1 MSTQDAPHVLV
12 VDDDE
17 LLRALV
23 GTTLEREGY
32 RVSYAVNGEHAL
44 SLIRAEA
51 PALVVS
57 DVNMPGT
64 DGFAMLERLR
74 SEPSTAWLPVLM
86 LTTRR
91 ETDDVVQG
99 LALGADD
106 YLPKP
111 FSPPELV
118 ARVRSKLDRPPVPAE
133 FFPLDRETGL
143 MSAARF
149 AEELERE
156 FARAQLTR
164 RDGVLAVIGLSEVK
178 GLELRLGRR
187 VAHAAVRRVAE
198 ELSGFLHALD
208 RAARIDD
215 QSIGIL
221 MPETGPDE
229 ATARLSQ
236 AIRSVAAKPILI
248 GDERIR
254 VTPSTGL
261 TLFDDATDADGLLER
276 ARIALEYSTSELDL
290 QPRAWDPRVES
301 IVLGRREVVAT
312 ASAGRRRPGRGRMR
326 RRLLTLAEFLITV
339 VLGLVVPFATYVV
352 LDGLGYD
359 PTPVV
364 YVLVVASLVFTS
376 ALLWMEGVLALR
388 REAPP
393 AEPAQPYPPA
403 TAIVAAYLPNEA
415 GTIIE
420 SVEAFLRLDYPAP
433 LQVILAYNT
442 TAPLPVEAALRQI
455 AESNERLVVHKV
467 EGSTSKAQNVNGG
480 LALATGRVVGV
491 FDADHAPEP
500 DAFRRAWR
508 WLSNGYDVVQG
519 HCLVRN
525 GGVSFVA
532 RMVAVEF
539 EAMYAVSHPGRARL
553 HDFGIFGGSNG
564 FWRTDL
570 LHGIRMRGTMLTE
583 DIDSSLR
590 VLESGGRVR
599 SDPGLVSRELGTT
612 TLKQVWNQR
621 MRWSQGWF
629 QVSKEHLWSGLR
641 SRLSL
646 RQKLGLLHLLV
657 WREIY
662 PWISVQVLPIVGFW
676 IWRGDALDYFVPIFI
691 LTSAFTLSV
700 GPMQAFF
707 AFRLADPEIKRH
719 KRWFVEYFIFSSI
732 FYSEYKNAIARI
744 AQVKEVLG
752 DRDWRVT
759 PRARRASDR
768 A

>member
-1 MSTQDAPHVLV
+1 MTTPDGAHVLV

-32 RVSYAVNGEHAL
+32 RVSYAVDGDHAL
-44 SLIRAEA
+44 AVINADV

-64 DGFAMLERLR
+64 DGFTMLERLR
-74 SEPSTAWLPVLM
+74 ADPRTAWLPVLM
-86 LTTRR
+86 LTTLR
-91 ETDDVVQG
+91 EVDHIVQG

-118 ARVRSKLDRPPVPAE
+118 ARVQSKLDRPPVPVE
-133 FFPLDRETGL
+133 FFPVDRDTGL
-143 MSAARF
+143 LSAARF
-149 AEELERE
+149 DEELERE
-156 FARAQLTR
+156 FERARLTR

-187 VAHAAVRRVAE
+187 VAHTAVRSVAE
-198 ELSGFLHALD
+198 DLTAFLHPLD
-208 RAARIDD
+208 RAGRIDE
-215 QSIGIL
+215 QTIGIL
-221 MPETGPDE
+221 MPETAPED
-229 ATARLSQ
+229 ATARLSH
-236 AIRSVAAKPILI
+236 AIKAIAGKTIQI

-254 VTPSTGL
+254 VTPSTGFA
-261 TLFDDATDADGLLER
+261 LFRDAADSARLLER
-276 ARIALEYSTSELDL
+276 AGIALEYSTSELDL
-290 QPRAWDPRVES
+290 QPREWDPRVES
-301 IVLGRREVVAT
+301 VVLERRQLA
-312 ASAGRRRPGRGRMR
+312 ASAKAKRSPRGARLR
-326 RRLLTLAEFLITV
+326 RRLLTWTEFAITV
-339 VLGLVVPFATYVV
+339 VIALAVPFAAYVG
-352 LDGLGYD
+352 LDRLGYD

-364 YVLVVASLVFTS
+364 YVLVVASLVFTA
-376 ALLWMEGVLALR
+376 ALIWVEGLLALR
-388 REAPP
+388 REQPP
-393 AEPAQPYPPA
+393 ATPGEAYPAA

-420 SVEAFLRLDYPAP
+420 TVDAFLRLDYPAP

-442 TAPLPVEAALRQI
+442 SGPLPVEAALRQI
-455 AESNERLVVHKV
+455 AAVNERLIVHKV

-480 LALATGRVVGV
+480 LALATGRFVGV
-491 FDADHAPEP
+491 FDADHQPEP

-525 GGVSFVA
+525 GPVSFIA
-532 RMVAVEF
+532 RMVSVEF
-539 EAMYAVSHPGRARL
+539 EAIYAVAHPGRARL
-553 HDFGIFGGSNG
+553 HNFGIFGGSNG

-599 SDPGLVSRELGTT
+599 VDPGLVSRELGTT

-621 MRWSQGWF
+621 LRWSQGWF

-641 SRLSL
+641 SRLSI
-646 RQKLGLLHLLV
+646 RQKLGLLHLLG

-662 PWISVQVLPIVGFW
+662 PWISVQVMPIVAFW
-676 IWRGDALDYFVPIFI
+676 IWRGDALDYFVPIFV

-700 GPMQAFF
+700 GPMQTFF
-707 AFRLADPEIKRH
+707 AYRLADPEIRRH
-719 KRWFVEYFIFSSI
+719 KRWFLQYFFFSSI
-732 FYSEYKNAIARI
+732 FYSEFKNVIARM

-759 PRARRASDR
+759 PRAKPPAN
-768 A
+768 AA

>member
-1 MSTQDAPHVLV
+1 MTTSDAAHVLV

-32 RVSYAVNGEHAL
+32 RVSYALDGEHAL
-44 SLIRAEA
+44 GVIRSDL

-64 DGFAMLERLR
+64 DGFTMLQRLR
-74 SEPSTAWLPVLM
+74 ADPATAWLPVLM

-91 ETDDVVQG
+91 EVDDVVHG

-111 FSPPELV
+111 FSPPELL
-118 ARVRSKLDRPPVPAE
+118 ARVRSKLERPPVPVE
-133 FFPLDRETGL
+133 FFPVDRVTGL
-143 MSAARF
+143 MSEARF
-149 AEELERE
+149 SEEVARE
-156 FARAQLTR
+156 FERARLTR

-187 VAHAAVRRVAE
+187 VAHTAVRSVAAD
-198 ELSGFLHALD
+198 LSPSLHPLD
-208 RAARIDD
+208 RAGRLDE

-221 MPETGPDE
+221 MPETTPEDARSRLGE
-229 ATARLSQ
+229 AIK
-236 AIRSVAAKPILI
+236 AIAAKTIEV
-248 GDERIR
+248 GEERIR
-254 VTPSTGL
+254 VTPSTGFA
-261 TLFDDATDADGLLER
+261 LFRDAADPDGLLER
-276 ARIALEYSTSELDL
+276 ARIAVDYSTSELDL
-290 QPRAWDPRVES
+290 QPRAWDARVEAV
-301 IVLGRREVVAT
+301 VLERRRLA
-312 ASAGRRRPGRGRMR
+312 ASAKAARGPVRGRMR
-326 RRLLTLAEFLITV
+326 RRLLTLSEFLITV
-339 VLGLVVPFATYVV
+339 LVALVAPFAAYV
-352 LDGLGYD
+352 GLGRMGYD

-364 YVLVVASLVFTS
+364 YLLVVASLVFTA
-376 ALLWMEGVLALR
+376 ALIWVEGLLALR
-388 REAPP
+388 REHPP
-393 AEPAQPYPPA
+393 ATPRQPYPPA

-420 SVEAFLRLDYPAP
+420 TVEAFLRLDYPAP
-433 LQVILAYNT
+433 LQVIIAYNT
-442 TAPLPVEAALRQI
+442 SGPLPVEAALREI
-455 AESNERLVVHKV
+455 EARNERLVVHKV

-480 LALATGRVVGV
+480 LALATGRFVGV
-491 FDADHAPEP
+491 FDADHQPEP
-500 DAFRRAWR
+500 EAFRRAWR
-508 WLSNGYDVVQG
+508 WLSSGYDVVQG

-525 GGVSFVA
+525 GPVSFVA

-539 EAMYAVSHPGRARL
+539 EAIYAVAHPGRSRL

-590 VLESGGRVR
+590 VLETGGRVR
-599 SDPGLVSRELGTT
+599 VDPGLVSRELGTT

-646 RQKLGLLHLLV
+646 RQKLGLLHLLG

-662 PWISVQVLPIVGFW
+662 PWISVQVLPIVAFW
-676 IWRGDALDYFVPIFI
+676 IWRGDALDYLVPIFVI
-691 LTSAFTLSV
+691 TSIFTLSV
-700 GPMQAFF
+700 GPMQTYF
-707 AFRLADPEIKRH
+707 AYRLADPEIKRN
-719 KRWFVEYFIFSSI
+719 KRWFLQYFFFSSI
-732 FYSEYKNAIARI
+732 FYSEFKNVIARM

-759 PRARRASDR
+759 PRAKSPSGAS
-768 A
+768 